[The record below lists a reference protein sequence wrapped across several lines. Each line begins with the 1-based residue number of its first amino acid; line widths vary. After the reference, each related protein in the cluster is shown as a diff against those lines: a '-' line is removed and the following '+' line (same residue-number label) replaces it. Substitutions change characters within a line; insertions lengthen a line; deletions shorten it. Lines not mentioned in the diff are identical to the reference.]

1 MQEIEFDENIVY
13 ILAIKLPFVKIMELY
28 RVAYVWVCSI
38 SVFLQDMK
46 TQYYFINV

>member
-13 ILAIKLPFVKIMELY
+13 ILAIKLPFMKIMKLY
-28 RVAYVWVCSI
+28 CVAYVRVCLV